1 MHRSWRVLLF
11 IYFNVLVGHSSS
23 VFFLSESLESIQK
36 QRSLIVCKI
45 IEWNIE
51 FPYVF
56 YTIRIRK
63 TFTKK
68 LKTGRFECSAIWN
81 VFNLMGISQEY
92 LKNMS
97 LSFRCEHPQHVALCV
112 EFWWELLIK
121 RKCKNRFESVWSDRF
136 YQTVFLLS
144 SSTITK
150 SRRRATQVHDSG
162 VPLRNHC
169 NTLLFNA
176 FPITTIV
183 LHANY

>member
-112 EFWWELLIK
+112 EFWWELLIE
-121 RKCKNRFESVWSDRF
+121 RKCKKPLWISLILSILSDCNSSLIIHYHKEPQEGDTGSWF
-136 YQTVFLLS
+136 WS
-144 SSTITK
+144 SSEK
-150 SRRRATQVHDSG
+150 S
-162 VPLRNHC
+162 L
-169 NTLLFNA
+169 
-176 FPITTIV
+176 
-183 LHANY
+183 